1 MECINCKE
9 VIPDGSKFCNHCG
22 QHLGGSNGV
31 IHCPNCDNEIPSDSK
46 FCPFCGKPLEK
57 SSMNLLK
64 LVFPEFT
71 ILLGE
76 TTIQELIAISE
87 EKGVNYEKCS
97 QDYDDGL
104 NFEFANGIHVY
115 ANTERSPILLV
126 SMQNDKKS
134 LSTLNQIIPI
144 GNIWTIGKLVNYCKK
159 SKLQFQISKDEKY
172 VFVLLSDTGFVLRL
186 DDHVANSE
194 VGIGK
199 LFGCPECGGK
209 DLQLARI
216 ENAYT
221 LMMRCKSCK
230 HKFDMVEVWENL
242 KYCPNCGSANF
253 TDDGSGHVQFSC
265 KDCGYI
271 WGDEED
277 NNHDE
282 ETEDEYEEDEY
293 EDEEDEDEEDE
304 YEDDDDEKEEDDE
317 CPVCGSDDIED
328 DGSDYLQY
336 TCSSCGHIWGHVD
349 DVECPECGSYDVE
362 DDGYDYLQYHC
373 NNCGHNWGDEQ

>member
-1 MECINCKE
+1 MECPNCKK
-9 VIPDGSKFCNHCG
+9 VIPDGSNFCNHCG

-46 FCPFCGKPLEK
+46 FCPFCGKPLEN
-57 SSMNLLK
+57 SSTNLLK
-64 LVFPEFT
+64 LVFPEFS

-76 TTIQELIAISE
+76 TTIQELIATSE
-87 EKGVNYEKCS
+87 EKGINYEKCS
-97 QDYDDGL
+97 QDYDYLD
-104 NFEFANGIHVY
+104 FEFANGIHVC
-115 ANTERSPILLV
+115 AITERSPIFLV

-144 GNIWTIGKLVNYCKK
+144 GNKWTIGKLVNYCKK
-159 SKLQFQISKDEKY
+159 SKLQFQISKDEKFI
-172 VFVLLSDTGFVLRL
+172 FVLLSDMDFILRL
-186 DDHVANSE
+186 DVYVANSE
-194 VGIGK
+194 VYVAK

-216 ENAYT
+216 ESDYA

-230 HKFDMVEVWENL
+230 HKFDMLEVWDNL

-277 NNHDE
+277 NNNDE
-282 ETEDEYEEDEY
+282 EEEDEYEE
-293 EDEEDEDEEDE
+293 EDE
-304 YEDDDDEKEEDDE
+304 EEDDE
-317 CPVCGSDDIED
+317 EDDDTSPSCPMCGCSIVED

-336 TCSSCGHIWGHVD
+336 TCCSCKHNWGHD
-349 DVECPECGSYDVE
+349 DTVECPVCGS
-362 DDGYDYLQYHC
+362 DDIENDGDDYLQYTC
-373 NNCGHNWGDEQ
+373 NICGHNWGDEE

>member
-1 MECINCKE
+1 MECPNCKK

-22 QHLGGSNGV
+22 QRIEESNGV
-31 IHCPNCDNEIPSDSK
+31 IRCSNPQCGKEIPSDSQ
-46 FCPFCGKPLEK
+46 FCPFCGKPQAT
-57 SSMNLLK
+57 SSMNLPK
-64 LVFPEFT
+64 LVFPDFT
-71 ILLGE
+71 IVLGE

-104 NFEFANGIHVY
+104 NFEFANGIRVC
-115 ANTERSPILLV
+115 ANTERSPIFLV

-172 VFVLLSDTGFVLRL
+172 VLVLLSDTGFVLRL
-186 DDHVANSE
+186 DDHVANSK
-194 VGIGK
+194 VCICK

-216 ENAYT
+216 ENDYT

-230 HKFDMVEVWENL
+230 HKFDMVEVWDNL

-271 WGDEED
+271 WGNEED
-277 NNHDE
+277 NNNDE
-282 ETEDEYEEDEY
+282 EEEDEYEEE
-293 EDEEDEDEEDE
+293 EDEEDDDTSPSCPICGCSIV
-304 YEDDDDEKEEDDE
+304 EDDGSDFLQYTCSSCGHNWGHDDTVE
-317 CPVCGSDDIED
+317 CPVCGSDDIEN
-328 DGSDYLQY
+328 DGYGYLQY
-336 TCSSCGHIWGHVD
+336 T
-349 DVECPECGSYDVE
+349 
-362 DDGYDYLQYHC
+362 C
-373 NNCGHNWGDEQ
+373 NNCGHNWGDEP